1 VSDATPL
8 SPPQPGPRD
17 ALCPPIGWDDL
28 PRAHG
33 EPPARARWRATP
45 EDFLVDEVLGFEPA
59 GNGQHVLLQLRK
71 RGTNTSWVAR
81 ELSRLAGVAPV
92 AVGYSGLKDRDAVT
106 TQWFSVDLAGRAE
119 PDWAG
124 VAPGAVE
131 VLAAH
136 RHDRKLRRGSHRAN
150 RFALRLREVAGD
162 HEALETRLARLR
174 EAGIPNY
181 FGEQRFGRDGG
192 NPDKALAMLA
202 GRLRVKDR
210 AERGLYLSTARSV
223 LFNRVLAARVVAG
236 TWDRLLPGE
245 VLMLDGR
252 HSRFLAA
259 ESTDQLVARVSSGE
273 LHPTGPL
280 WGRGEAESRDQAR
293 GAEAA
298 ALAGCE
304 AWCRGLEQAGL
315 EQDRRALRVL
325 TRDLAWRW
333 LGEDALELTFTL
345 PAGAYA
351 TALLREVVRPAGP
364 GTG

>member
-1 VSDATPL
+1 MSDATPP
-8 SPPQPGPRD
+8 SPLQPESG
-17 ALCPPIGWDDL
+17 ACPPTRWDDL

-33 EPPARARWRATP
+33 EPPVRARWRAVP
-45 EDFLVDEVLGFEPA
+45 EDFVVEEVLGFEPA
-59 GNGQHVLLQLRK
+59 GSGQHVLLQVRK
-71 RGTNTSWVAR
+71 RGANTQWVAR
-81 ELSRLAGVAPV
+81 ELARIAGVAPL

-131 VLAAH
+131 VLAVH

-150 RFALRLREVAGD
+150 RFTLRLRDVAGD
-162 HEALETRLARLR
+162 HEELEARLARLR
-174 EAGIPNY
+174 EAGLPNY
-181 FGEQRFGRDGG
+181 FGEQRFGREGA

-202 GRLRVKDR
+202 GRPRVKDR
-210 AERGLYLSTARSV
+210 AERGLYLSAARSV

-236 TWDRLLPGE
+236 TWDRLLPGD

-280 WGRGEAESRDQAR
+280 WGRGDLESRDEAR
-293 GAEAA
+293 RVEDA
-298 ALAGCE
+298 ALGACE
-304 AWCRGLEQAGL
+304 AWCRGLDRAGL
-315 EQDRRALRVL
+315 DPDRRALRAL
-325 TRDLAWRW
+325 ARDLAWRW
-333 LGEDALELTFTL
+333 TADDTIDLTFTL
-345 PAGAYA
+345 AAGAYA
-351 TALLREVVRPAGP
+351 TALLREVALAAGP
-364 GTG
+364 GTR